1 MGRSAFATTLTVG
14 GVAVAKLTS
23 VTGPSL
29 SRETID
35 TSNHDSADYISYV
48 SGLSDPGEVSI
59 EGMFD
64 SSAGQDDLIEHF
76 ELQTT
81 PSFVITYGTLATF
94 TFTGFLTAFS
104 ANAPYDGA
112 LTFSAT
118 IKVTGEPVLAAV

>member
-1 MGRSAFATTLTVG
+1 MGRSAFNTTLTIG
-14 GVAVAKLTS
+14 GVAVAKLTNVS
-23 VTGPSL
+23 GPAL

-35 TSNHDSADYISYV
+35 TSNHGTTAYMSYV

-64 SSAGQDDLIEHF
+64 NTAGQAALVAHF

-81 PSFVITYGTLATF
+81 PTFVITYTGLATF
-94 TFTGFLTAFS
+94 TFSGFLTALS
-104 ANAPYDGA
+104 VNAPYDGA

-118 IKVTGEPVLAAV
+118 IKVTGEPVLAGV